1 MLLAGAACSSAET
14 VSTSAAGAPS
24 TPNDSLS
31 ASDIDGWQPDDELP
45 PGWGSAVAQGAVR
58 SMRASADDRQL
69 VMAVAVSP
77 KRLADGT
84 CGTGPAVGRVTDEG
98 NPQLI
103 WANLSVLLPNLTF
116 DEVQLWEGEFG
127 ACPTADSAL
136 ELEIGAPLSG
146 RDVVVNKIRWVA
158 DADGAYGVCE
168 LPDCDPETGAA
179 PATAA
184 CEGGSL
190 TADIRTYA
198 DVGSHASIGEKRC
211 QDGWA
216 MVEVD
221 IGAGAC
227 PADEG
232 ANPCAGRRI
241 DRLFLKV
248 GVPHWE
254 VLARTREAGC
264 GPVASNPDFPKVL
277 CEDRPAL

>member
-1 MLLAGAACSSAET
+1 M
-14 VSTSAAGAPS
+14 
-24 TPNDSLS
+24 
-31 ASDIDGWQPDDELP
+31 
-45 PGWGSAVAQGAVR
+45 
-58 SMRASADDRQL
+58 
-69 VMAVAVSP
+69 
-77 KRLADGT
+77 
-84 CGTGPAVGRVTDEG
+84 
-98 NPQLI
+98 I
-103 WANLSVLLPNLTF
+103 WANLSGLLPNLTF
-116 DEVQLWEGEFG
+116 DEVQRWEGEFG

-248 GVPHWE
+248 GVPHWR
-254 VLARTREAGC
+254 VLARMRLNCSTLPAISVWSNGYTKSGAGPPLLPENQSLASTGADGSSSSGAISLISTGTDAVAPQRPPLTSLFPRSLVGNKRADSVC
-264 GPVASNPDFPKVL
+264 GQGIYVAT
-277 CEDRPAL
+277 C